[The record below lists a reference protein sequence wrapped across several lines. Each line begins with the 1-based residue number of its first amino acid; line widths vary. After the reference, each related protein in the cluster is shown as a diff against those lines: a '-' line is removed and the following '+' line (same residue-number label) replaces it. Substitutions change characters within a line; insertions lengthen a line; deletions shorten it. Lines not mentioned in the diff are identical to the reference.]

1 MANRDVRTRRAA
13 APVGDQRRAVVD
25 EGVERVEPISV
36 PLRSALAAPIEGG
49 DVPPAIVPMREG
61 FQIFLDEIAPPAGED
76 QAATRLPAARLRP
89 MLLAGCWWDVKSRT
103 IPNELNLAIALLA
116 IPFWWSI
123 GLPLWPDA
131 AIQVGIAAIVFGLFS
146 IAFAIGAMGGG
157 DVKLIGALALWL
169 PFQALVLLLVVM
181 SLAGG

>member
-1 MANRDVRTRRAA
+1 MANALSMTLL
-13 APVGDQRRAVVD
+13 G
-25 EGVERVEPISV
+25 
-36 PLRSALAAPIEGG
+36 LLAA
-49 DVPPAIVPMREG
+49 
-61 FQIFLDEIAPPAGED
+61 
-76 QAATRLPAARLRP
+76 
-89 MLLAGCWWDVKSRT
+89 MLLAACWWDVKSRT
-103 IPNELNLAIALLA
+103 IPNQLNLAIALLA

-131 AIQVGIAAIVFGLFS
+131 AIQIGIAAIVFGLFA

-181 SLAGG
+181 SLAGGVLTAAMYIRHRLKAGEGQLEVPYGLAIAFGGLWLISERFLNQFG